1 MNRFPPINPTIALAV
16 LLTLLVA
23 TPMSAAANSDKSTKS
38 ADSAA
43 TPAGKGEGDSA
54 GSMAI
59 ESTIFAY
66 AALAADADKLAQAI
80 SPKVS
85 GQVVVIATPAD
96 FTSLVQWRIVM
107 AQADLLHGRARS
119 TLKSLTDIPIP
130 PEFAGVTQKGV
141 AFGAGP
147 VPSAADIQTLVQT
160 AASISAVNESLSVAS
175 AALTTTPLANLLAAR
190 LSEKGVAVYIP
201 ATYPPGLLRRSN
213 LEETFIGNK
222 LHQLEDDR
230 TDAITQTEL
239 SLQAL
244 ADAKQLKELHGT
256 PEMGAQKSAEI
267 EAGKSAALRFKY
279 LYENKINAGIAAL
292 ASIVQAIDNFEATLL
307 TGQASAAPSP
317 KPKKEKTADS
327 PAPGPPNGPKPLAPP
342 PHPADP
348 APSSDDADD
357 PASPE
362 KATSASTSTLPQ
374 ILLADLLAHQIW
386 NGVEAPDAETLNRLH
401 ILVLQ
406 TLESGGG
413 QLTRSSLFSG
423 SRIYFSGGAV
433 STFSLYSVDGA
444 VECGG
449 YAYAYRGYIKNSE
462 FTKAL
467 DANTAPSGAVET
479 NCRK

>member
-1 MNRFPPINPTIALAV
+1 MNRFPPINPTIVLAV
-16 LLTLLVA
+16 LLTLLV
-23 TPMSAAANSDKSTKS
+23 TVPMSAAANSDKSTKS

-43 TPAGKGEGDSA
+43 TPAGKAEGDSA

-130 PEFAGVTQKGV
+130 PEFAGVTKKGA

-190 LSEKGVAVYIP
+190 LSEKGAAVYIP

-213 LEETFIGNK
+213 LDETFIGNK
-222 LHQLEDDR
+222 LHQLEGDR

-292 ASIVQAIDNFEATLL
+292 ASIVQAIDNFEAALL
-307 TGQASAAPSP
+307 TGQASAAPAP
-317 KPKKEKTADS
+317 KAKKEKPSESA
-327 PAPGPPNGPKPLAPP
+327 GPPNGPKPLVAP

-348 APSSDDADD
+348 EASADDADD
-357 PASPE
+357 AATPE
-362 KATSASTSTLPQ
+362 KAISASPSTLPQ
-374 ILLADLLAHQIW
+374 ILVADLLAHQIW

-444 VECGG
+444 LECGG